1 MRILILFLT
10 LLSLGLANAQ
20 TGSVLSFGEYLGYVK
35 SFHPVV
41 KQADLLIGQS
51 EAGLMRARGA
61 FDPKLELDYDR
72 KEFKNTEYYDKLNAT
87 FKVPTWY
94 GVELKANFE
103 NNTGE
108 YLNPE
113 YTVPADGIYS
123 VGVSVSLAKG
133 LVMNERMAV
142 LKQAKLFKE
151 RAIAERQLLVND
163 ILYEASIAYFTWLKA
178 FNDKQV
184 YESFLSNASLRFDGI
199 KKSFE
204 EGEIPAIDTLEAGIT
219 VKNRKLEL
227 EKARIAYLKS
237 MLDLS
242 NFLWLQEEIPVELQ
256 ADVIP
261 DISTEA
267 RIDDILQ
274 ISPLA
279 IDTLALEDHPKM
291 RSLDLKYQSLQV
303 EKRWKTNDL
312 LPRVDL
318 EYNFLSDSFGDF
330 NAIPGSNYKSG
341 VRVSFP
347 LFLRKERGD
356 LKLTKL
362 KMQDTELELKA
373 TELTLKNKI
382 DALGKEIVSYQ
393 TQTELTRDMV
403 ADYEAMLVAEER
415 KFQLGESLLFLINSR
430 ESKLIESKLK
440 AIEVENQ
447 LFVAKTRLFQMLG
460 NMVL

>member
-1 MRILILFLT
+1 MKT
-10 LLSLGLANAQ
+10 Q

-35 SFHPVV
+35 SFHPIV

-103 NNTGE
+103 NNTGD

-113 YTVPADGIYS
+113 LRVPEDGMYS

-133 LVMNERMAV
+133 LFMNERMAV
-142 LKQAKLFKE
+142 LKQAKFFRE
-151 RAIAERQLLVND
+151 RALAERQLLVND
-163 ILYEASIAYFTWLKA
+163 ILFEASIAYFAWLRA
-178 FNDKQV
+178 YNDKEV
-184 YESFLSNASLRFDGI
+184 YESFLSNASLRFEGI
-199 KKSFE
+199 KRSYE

-227 EKARIAYLKS
+227 EKARIAFLKAT
-237 MLDLS
+237 LELS
-242 NFLWLQEEIPVELQ
+242 NFLWLQDEIPVELQ
-256 ADVIP
+256 EDVIP
-261 DISTEA
+261 DTGTETS
-267 RIDDILQ
+267 IDGVLN
-274 ISPLA
+274 ISPMA
-279 IDTLALEDHPKM
+279 IDTLSLEDHPKM

-330 NAIPGSNYKSG
+330 NAIPGSNYKTG
-341 VRVSFP
+341 LRVSFP

-356 LKLTKL
+356 LKLTRL
-362 KMQDTELELKA
+362 KMQDTELEIKA

-382 DALGKEIVSYQ
+382 EALGQEIVSYQ
-393 TQTELTRDMV
+393 AQTELTRDMV
-403 ADYEAMLVAEER
+403 TDYEAMLVAEER

-460 NMVL
+460 NIAL